1 DPTSMLLALI
11 TIFVASKTTDIV
23 ISGYDRGIQF
33 MIITNKGEELYQLI
47 QTKYQRG
54 MTCIKGTGMYTG
66 KEHQVMMT
74 VVKPSQV
81 TDYKKMIREI
91 DPDAFV
97 IVNETHDVLG
107 RGFNEI

>member
-1 DPTSMLLALI
+1 
-11 TIFVASKTTDIV
+11 
-23 ISGYDRGIQF
+23 
-33 MIITNKGEELYQLI
+33 
-47 QTKYQRG
+47 
-54 MTCIKGTGMYTG
+54 
-66 KEHQVMMT
+66 
-74 VVKPSQV
+74 V

>member
-1 DPTSMLLALI
+1 
-11 TIFVASKTTDIV
+11 
-23 ISGYDRGIQF
+23 
-33 MIITNKGEELYQLI
+33 
-47 QTKYQRG
+47 